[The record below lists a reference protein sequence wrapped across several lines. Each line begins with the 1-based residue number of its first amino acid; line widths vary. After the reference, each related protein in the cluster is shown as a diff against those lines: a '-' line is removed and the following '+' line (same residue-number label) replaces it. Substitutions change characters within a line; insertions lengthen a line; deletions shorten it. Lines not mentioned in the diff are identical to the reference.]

1 MILTPSMLN
10 NLPKIVEN
18 TQKNMSERKPF
29 RRFTKREPSLTTE
42 QKVAQ
47 FILRNSKSGFFTKV
61 STIPYKFDI
70 SESMAWSIVGEL
82 LSDGTLDSI
91 HDQVT
96 GDMKLCE
103 TGKIYAIMDLEKKR
117 KRERFRDS
125 KKKGHFVKNKSN
137 TKINQPTN
145 SKK

>member
-1 MILTPSMLN
+1 
-10 NLPKIVEN
+10 
-18 TQKNMSERKPF
+18 MSERKPF

-47 FILRNSKSGFFTKV
+47 FILRNSKNGFFTKV

-91 HDQVT
+91 HDQTT

-103 TGKIYAIMDLEKKR
+103 TGKIYAIMDLERKR
-117 KRERFRDS
+117 KREKFREGKS
-125 KKKGHFVKNKSN
+125 KNNSVKNKSN
-137 TKINQPTN
+137 TDINQTSN
-145 SKK
+145 SKNNSLKQNS

>member
-1 MILTPSMLN
+1 
-10 NLPKIVEN
+10 
-18 TQKNMSERKPF
+18 MSERKSF

-91 HDQVT
+91 HDPVT

-103 TGKIYAIMDLEKKR
+103 TGKIYTIMDLERKR
-117 KRERFRDS
+117 KKEKFREN
-125 KKKGHFVKNKSN
+125 KKKINPVKNKSN
-137 TKINQPTN
+137 TKIKQSSN
-145 SKK
+145 SK

>member
-1 MILTPSMLN
+1 M
-10 NLPKIVEN
+10 PKIVEN
-18 TQKNMSERKPF
+18 SQKNMSERKPF

-42 QKVAQ
+42 QKIAQ
-47 FILRNSKSGFFTKV
+47 FILRNSKNGFFTKV

-70 SESMAWSIVGEL
+70 SESMAWGIVGEL

-103 TGKIYAIMDLEKKR
+103 TGKTYTIMNLERKR
-117 KRERFRDS
+117 KKEKFRES
-125 KKKGHFVKNKSN
+125 KKEKNPVKNKPN
-137 TKINQPTN
+137 IKISQSAN
-145 SKK
+145 SK

>member
-1 MILTPSMLN
+1 MQN
-10 NLPKIVEN
+10 DLPKIADKPLN
-18 TQKNMSERKPF
+18 NMSERKPF
-29 RRFTKREPSLTTE
+29 KRFTKREPSLTTE

-82 LSDGTLDSI
+82 LADGTLDSI

-103 TGKIYAIMDLEKKR
+103 TGKIYAIMDLERKR
-117 KRERFRDS
+117 KREKFHKDKNKSSDKR
-125 KKKGHFVKNKSN
+125 NKSN
-137 TKINQPTN
+137 TKINQTTN
-145 SKK
+145 SKR

>member
-1 MILTPSMLN
+1 
-10 NLPKIVEN
+10 
-18 TQKNMSERKPF
+18 MSERKPF

-47 FILRNSKSGFFTKV
+47 FILRNSKNGFFTKV

-70 SESMAWSIVGEL
+70 SESMAWGIVGEL
-82 LSDGTLDSI
+82 LADGTLDSI

-103 TGKIYAIMDLEKKR
+103 TGKIYAIMDLERKR
-117 KRERFRDS
+117 KKEKFHED
-125 KKKGHFVKNKSN
+125 KKKSNNKRNKSK
-137 TKINQPTN
+137 TTINQTSN
-145 SKK
+145 SKR

>member
-1 MILTPSMLN
+1 
-10 NLPKIVEN
+10 
-18 TQKNMSERKPF
+18 MSERKPF

-47 FILRNSKSGFFTKV
+47 FILRNSKNGFFTKV

-70 SESMAWSIVGEL
+70 SESMTWSIIGEL

-103 TGKIYAIMDLEKKR
+103 TGKIYSIMDLERKR
-117 KRERFRDS
+117 KREKFQDS
-125 KKKGHFVKNKSN
+125 KKRNMSNSKSN
-137 TKINQPTN
+137 LKN
-145 SKK
+145 SKASKSKDNSLNQNS

>member
-1 MILTPSMLN
+1 
-10 NLPKIVEN
+10 
-18 TQKNMSERKPF
+18 MSERKPF
-29 RRFTKREPSLTTE
+29 KRFTKREPSLTTE

-117 KRERFRDS
+117 KREKFRDS

>member
-1 MILTPSMLN
+1 
-10 NLPKIVEN
+10 
-18 TQKNMSERKPF
+18 MSERKSF

-91 HDQVT
+91 HDPVT

-103 TGKIYAIMDLEKKR
+103 TGKVYTIMDLERKR
-117 KRERFRDS
+117 KKEKFREN
-125 KKKGHFVKNKSN
+125 KKKINPVKNKSN
-137 TKINQPTN
+137 TKIKQSSN
-145 SKK
+145 SK

>member
-1 MILTPSMLN
+1 
-10 NLPKIVEN
+10 
-18 TQKNMSERKPF
+18 MSDRKPF

-70 SESMAWSIVGEL
+70 SESMAWGIVGEL
-82 LSDGTLDSI
+82 LADGTLDSI

-103 TGKIYAIMDLEKKR
+103 TGKIYAIMDLEQKR
-117 KRERFRDS
+117 KREKFHEG
-125 KKKGHFVKNKSN
+125 KKRSNNKRNKSN
-137 TKINQPTN
+137 TTINQTTN
-145 SKK
+145 SKR

>member
-1 MILTPSMLN
+1 
-10 NLPKIVEN
+10 
-18 TQKNMSERKPF
+18 MSERKPF
-29 RRFTKREPSLTTE
+29 RRFTKKEPSLTTE

-47 FILRNSKSGFFTKV
+47 FILRNSKNGFFTKV

-70 SESMAWSIVGEL
+70 SESMTWSIVGEL

-103 TGKIYAIMDLEKKR
+103 TGKIYAIMDLERKR
-117 KRERFRDS
+117 KRSKFLEG
-125 KKKGHFVKNKSN
+125 KKKN
-137 TKINQPTN
+137 N
-145 SKK
+145 SKKNQIQ

>member
-1 MILTPSMLN
+1 
-10 NLPKIVEN
+10 
-18 TQKNMSERKPF
+18 MSERKSF

-91 HDQVT
+91 HDPVT
-96 GDMKLCE
+96 DDMKLCE
-103 TGKIYAIMDLEKKR
+103 TGKVYTIMDLERKR
-117 KRERFRDS
+117 KKEKFREN
-125 KKKGHFVKNKSN
+125 KKKINPVKNKSN
-137 TKINQPTN
+137 TKIKQSSN
-145 SKK
+145 SK

>member
-1 MILTPSMLN
+1 
-10 NLPKIVEN
+10 
-18 TQKNMSERKPF
+18 RKPF
-29 RRFTKREPSLTTE
+29 RRFAKKEPSLTTE
-42 QKVAQ
+42 QKVTQ

-103 TGKIYAIMDLEKKR
+103 TGKIYTIMDLER
-117 KRERFRDS
+117 KRERAKFRED
-125 KKKGHFVKNKSN
+125 KKKNNFIRNKSN
-137 TKINQPTN
+137 TKIR
-145 SKK
+145 

>member
-1 MILTPSMLN
+1 
-10 NLPKIVEN
+10 
-18 TQKNMSERKPF
+18 MSERKPH

-61 STIPYKFDI
+61 LTIPYKFNI

-82 LSDGTLDSI
+82 LSDGTLESI
-91 HDQVT
+91 HDPVT

-103 TGKIYAIMDLEKKR
+103 TGKIYTLMDLER
-117 KRERFRDS
+117 KRRREKFQEG
-125 KKKGHFVKNKSN
+125 KKKNNLIKDKLN
-137 TKINQPTN
+137 TKIKKTSN
-145 SKK
+145 SKNNPSKQNS